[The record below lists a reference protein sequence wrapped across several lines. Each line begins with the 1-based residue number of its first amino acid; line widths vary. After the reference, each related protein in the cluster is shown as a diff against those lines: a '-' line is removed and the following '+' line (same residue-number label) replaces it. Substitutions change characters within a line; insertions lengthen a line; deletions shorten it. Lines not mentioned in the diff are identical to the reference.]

1 MDVTNHQWE
10 YLVAFIPEIE
20 QQRRA
25 CRPYADARTVLNGVL
40 WILRT
45 GAPWKDLPPRYGS
58 PATVHRR
65 FQRWQELGVLR
76 RMVEVLAEHLHLHG
90 RLDLRECFVDGTFA
104 PAKKGALAWENQAR
118 QGHQDHG
125 SGRRSWRSSRPVH

>member
-1 MDVTNHQWE
+1 
-10 YLVAFIPEIE
+10 
-20 QQRRA
+20 
-25 CRPYADARTVLNGVL
+25 
-40 WILRT
+40 
-45 GAPWKDLPPRYGS
+45 
-58 PATVHRR
+58 VHRR

-104 PAKKGALAWENQAR
+104 PAKKKGRLRGQNQAR

-125 SGRRSWRSSRPVH
+125 SGRRSWRCSRPVH